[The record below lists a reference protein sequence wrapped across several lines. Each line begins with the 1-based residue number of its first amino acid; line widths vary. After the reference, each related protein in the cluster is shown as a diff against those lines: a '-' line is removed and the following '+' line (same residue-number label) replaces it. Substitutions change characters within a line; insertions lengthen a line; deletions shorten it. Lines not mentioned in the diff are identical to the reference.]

1 VRWFR
6 RESEPSGA
14 DRLPEPRA
22 DDDVTALLVALT
34 DLDRYIN
41 RSAGRLPTAAWV
53 KARWVV
59 DTLREILKTS
69 ETRPLEVHALL
80 TVHGTVRDYLP
91 TTLKSYFAL
100 DDDAHA
106 ISAVSGHAS
115 AHLLTDQLQ
124 TLQEAAT
131 STLTA
136 VRTQDA
142 DALSAQG
149 AFLRT
154 KFSRSDLDL

>member
-1 VRWFR
+1 MRWFP
-6 RESEPSGA
+6 RESEPSA

-22 DDDVTALLVALT
+22 DDDVPTLLMAMT

-41 RSAGRLPTAAWV
+41 RSAGRLPTAAV
-53 KARWVV
+53 AKARWIL

-69 ETRPLEVHALL
+69 EARPLEVHALL
-80 TVHGTVRDYLP
+80 TVRGTVSDYLP
-91 TTLKSYFAL
+91 TTLRSYLAL
-100 DDDAHA
+100 DDDAHRIA
-106 ISAVSGHAS
+106 TVSGRTPT
-115 AHLLTDQLQ
+115 HLLTEQLD

-131 STLTA
+131 GTLTA
-136 VRTQDA
+136 VRTQDV

-154 KFSRSDLDL
+154 KFARSDLDL